1 MTDSLRRRLGLAL
14 AVLTGLFVLRVLGQA
29 LVAFFSVGFLP
40 PMQQWYSGLVPY
52 PALLPIQ
59 IAMVGVMVKLV
70 ADVDRGAGYFS
81 RANRRVG
88 RFLKWFSYV
97 YFASMV
103 ARYAIT
109 MTVYPE
115 RRWFGGTIPIGF
127 HMVLA
132 AFVFV
137 YGAYHLKYALES
149 RANRR
154 RPPAS

>member
-40 PMQQWYSGLVPY
+40 PMEQWYSGLVPY
-52 PALLPIQ
+52 ATLLPIQ
-59 IAMVGVMVKLV
+59 IAMIAVMIKLV
-70 ADVDRGAGYFS
+70 ADVVRGAGWFS
-81 RANRRVG
+81 RANRGVG

-115 RRWFGGTIPIGF
+115 RRWLSGTIPIWF

-137 YGAYHLKYALES
+137 YGTYHVRWTLEP
-149 RANRR
+149 RAK
-154 RPPAS
+154 ASPHAS